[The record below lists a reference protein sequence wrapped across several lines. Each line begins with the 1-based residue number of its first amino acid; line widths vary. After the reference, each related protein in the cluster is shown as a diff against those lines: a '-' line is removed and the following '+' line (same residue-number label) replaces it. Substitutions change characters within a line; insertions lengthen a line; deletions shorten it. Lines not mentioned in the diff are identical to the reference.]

1 MGSKGLYFFIKSFM
15 IAFVML
21 SNKSQ
26 YILSKIGIP
35 LFEDAKNPTKND
47 EINIYFFQ
55 KDNILTLHANSV
67 DEYSEKEVKL
77 LEAIIGAISGP
88 NQSASQ
94 GVITSSS
101 EEPFNIKDFKGSSDL
116 KATLVFCQLNNFLD
130 GLDLISSPA
139 LEDMLSN
146 PSLKKDLWSKL
157 KPLQST

>member
-1 MGSKGLYFFIKSFM
+1 M
-15 IAFVML
+15 IALVTL

-35 LFEDAKNPTKND
+35 LFEDAKNPYIND

-116 KATLVFCQLNNFLD
+116 KATLVFCKLNNFLD

>member
-1 MGSKGLYFFIKSFM
+1 M

-35 LFEDAKNPTKND
+35 LFEDAKNLTKND

-77 LEAIIGAISGP
+77 LEAIIEAISGP

-101 EEPFNIKDFKGSSDL
+101 EEPINIKDFKGSSDL
-116 KATLVFCQLNNFLD
+116 KATLVFCKLNNFLD

-139 LEDMLSN
+139 LKDMLSN

>member
-1 MGSKGLYFFIKSFM
+1 
-15 IAFVML
+15 ML

-35 LFEDAKNPTKND
+35 LYADTNNLATSD
-47 EINIYFFQ
+47 EIDIHFFQ

-77 LEAIIGAISGP
+77 LEAIIQAIRGP

-101 EEPFNIKDFKGSSDL
+101 EEPFNIKDFFEGFFVGYKTFELGHHD
-116 KATLVFCQLNNFLD
+116 
-130 GLDLISSPA
+130 
-139 LEDMLSN
+139 
-146 PSLKKDLWSKL
+146 
-157 KPLQST
+157 

>member
-1 MGSKGLYFFIKSFM
+1 
-15 IAFVML
+15 ML

-35 LFEDAKNPTKND
+35 LFEDAKNPYKND

-67 DEYSEKEVKL
+67 DEYSEKEIKL
-77 LEAIIGAISGP
+77 LEAIIEAIRGAT
-88 NQSASQ
+88 QSSSE
-94 GVITSSS
+94 GVITFSSRES
-101 EEPFNIKDFKGSSDL
+101 FIIKDFKGSSNL
-116 KATLVFCQLNNFLD
+116 KATLVFFETNNSID
-130 GLDLISSPA
+130 GLDLIVSPT

-146 PSLKKDLWSKL
+146 PSLKRELWSKL

>member
-1 MGSKGLYFFIKSFM
+1 M

-35 LFEDAKNPTKND
+35 LFEDAKNLSINN

-67 DEYSEKEVKL
+67 DEYSEKEIKL
-77 LEAIIGAISGP
+77 LEAIIGAIRGS

-101 EEPFNIKDFKGSSDL
+101 RESPNIKDFKRSPDL
-116 KATLVFCQLNNFLD
+116 KATLVFCELYNLFD
-130 GLDLISSPA
+130 GLDLIVSPT

-146 PSLKKDLWSKL
+146 PDLKKDLWSKL

>member
-1 MGSKGLYFFIKSFM
+1 
-15 IAFVML
+15 ML

-35 LFEDAKNPTKND
+35 IFEDAKNPTKND

-67 DEYSEKEVKL
+67 DEYSEKEIKL
-77 LEAIIGAISGP
+77 LEAIIEAIHGS
-88 NQSASQ
+88 NQLASQ
-94 GVITSSS
+94 GLVTYSSR
-101 EEPFNIKDFKGSSDL
+101 EPFITKDFKVSSDL
-116 KATLVFCQLNNFLD
+116 KATLVFCELNNLLD
-130 GLDLISSPA
+130 GLDFIVSPT

-146 PSLKKDLWSKL
+146 PDLKKDLWSKL

>member
-1 MGSKGLYFFIKSFM
+1 M

-35 LFEDAKNPTKND
+35 LFEGVKNPSINN

-67 DEYSEKEVKL
+67 DEYSEKEIML
-77 LEAIIGAISGP
+77 LEAIIGAIRGP
-88 NQSASQ
+88 NQSVSQ

-116 KATLVFCQLNNFLD
+116 KATLVFCKLNNFLD

>member
-1 MGSKGLYFFIKSFM
+1 
-15 IAFVML
+15 ML

-67 DEYSEKEVKL
+67 DEYSEKEIKL
-77 LEAIIGAISGP
+77 LEAIIEAIHGP

-94 GVITSSS
+94 GVVTSSS
-101 EEPFNIKDFKGSSDL
+101 QEPFNTKDFKASSDL
-116 KATLVFCQLNNFLD
+116 KATLVFCELNNLFD
-130 GLDLISSPA
+130 GLDFIVSPT
-139 LEDMLSN
+139 LEDMLAN
-146 PSLKKDLWSKL
+146 LDLKKDLWSKL

>member
-1 MGSKGLYFFIKSFM
+1 M
-15 IAFVML
+15 VL

-67 DEYSEKEVKL
+67 DEYSEKEIKL
-77 LEAIIGAISGP
+77 LEAIIEAIHGP

-94 GVITSSS
+94 GVVTSSS
-101 EEPFNIKDFKGSSDL
+101 QEPFNTKDFKASSDL
-116 KATLVFCQLNNFLD
+116 KATLVFCELNNLFD
-130 GLDLISSPA
+130 GQDFIVSPT

-146 PSLKKDLWSKL
+146 PDLKKDLWNKL

>member
-1 MGSKGLYFFIKSFM
+1 M
-15 IAFVML
+15 
-21 SNKSQ
+21 
-26 YILSKIGIP
+26 
-35 LFEDAKNPTKND
+35 
-47 EINIYFFQ
+47 
-55 KDNILTLHANSV
+55 
-67 DEYSEKEVKL
+67 

-116 KATLVFCQLNNFLD
+116 KATLVFCKLNNFLD

>member
-1 MGSKGLYFFIKSFM
+1 
-15 IAFVML
+15 ML

-67 DEYSEKEVKL
+67 DDYSEKERKL
-77 LEAIIGAISGP
+77 LEAIIEAIHGP

-94 GVITSSS
+94 GVVTSSS
-101 EEPFNIKDFKGSSDL
+101 RVPFNTKDFKVSSDL
-116 KATLVFCQLNNFLD
+116 KATLVFCELNNLFD
-130 GLDLISSPA
+130 GLDFIVSPT
-139 LEDMLSN
+139 LEDMLAN
-146 PSLKKDLWSKL
+146 PDLKKDLWSKL

>member
-1 MGSKGLYFFIKSFM
+1 
-15 IAFVML
+15 ML

-67 DEYSEKEVKL
+67 DEYSEKEIKL
-77 LEAIIGAISGP
+77 LEAIVGAISGSK
-88 NQSASQ
+88 QSASQ
-94 GVITSSS
+94 GVITSSTT
-101 EEPFNIKDFKGSSDL
+101 EPFNKKDFKGSSDL
-116 KATLVFCQLNNFLD
+116 KATLVFCKLNNFLD

>member
-1 MGSKGLYFFIKSFM
+1 
-15 IAFVML
+15 ML

-67 DEYSEKEVKL
+67 DEYSEKEIKL
-77 LEAIIGAISGP
+77 LEAIIEAIHGP
-88 NQSASQ
+88 NQSASH
-94 GVITSSS
+94 GIVTSSS
-101 EEPFNIKDFKGSSDL
+101 REPFNTKDFKVSSDL
-116 KATLVFCQLNNFLD
+116 KATLVFCELNNLFD
-130 GLDLISSPA
+130 GLDFIVSPT

-146 PSLKKDLWSKL
+146 PDLKKDLWSKL

>member
-1 MGSKGLYFFIKSFM
+1 M

-67 DEYSEKEVKL
+67 DEYSEKERKL
-77 LEAIIGAISGP
+77 LEAIIEAIHGP

-94 GVITSSS
+94 GTVTSSS
-101 EEPFNIKDFKGSSDL
+101 REPFNTKDFKVSSDL
-116 KATLVFCQLNNFLD
+116 KATLVFCELNNLFD
-130 GLDLISSPA
+130 GQDFIVSPT

-146 PSLKKDLWSKL
+146 PDLKKDLWNKL